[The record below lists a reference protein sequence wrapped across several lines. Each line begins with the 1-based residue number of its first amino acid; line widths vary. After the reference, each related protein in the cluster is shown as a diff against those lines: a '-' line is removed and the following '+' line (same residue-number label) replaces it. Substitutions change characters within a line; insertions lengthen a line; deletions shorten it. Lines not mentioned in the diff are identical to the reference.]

1 MTTQLFKRSGVYFVG
16 LLFSKALNLILFVI
30 VAKLLIPVDF
40 GSIIYY
46 STIIALVTV
55 IADFG
60 TVQWYQKH
68 VTQLANK
75 TNILHSL
82 FSARV
87 VTFAIS
93 FILIGLYLFTSQR
106 FSLSLSL
113 LLLITLIP
121 EALLSIFDGYYL
133 EKKQPHKISLKQI
146 ARSLILVLCVGL
158 FYSNLT
164 LEIFALAIF
173 VSAALNTLWFVPWHY
188 FKSFVFNFGQAIKTL
203 KQSAQY
209 ALLITTSY
217 AYSRGDSLIIE
228 NTVGSA
234 ALGIY
239 SAAYR
244 YLEGLSLLPTALAQN
259 LFHISAKKDSLSTAQ
274 LFKITGIMAGL
285 GILAGAVLFLSSDLL
300 TTALLGTEYAKSSTV
315 VQIFSAVIVLFFINA
330 PLSTVVQSSDL
341 LKKFIPW
348 GIANTIA
355 NLALNILFI
364 PMYGVMAAAFVMLTT
379 EVLGLIINLV
389 FVKKIYTK

>member
-1 MTTQLFKRSGVYFVG
+1 MTTQLFKRSGTYFVG
-16 LLFSKALNLILFVI
+16 LMISKALNLILFVF
-30 VAKLLIPVDF
+30 VAKLLLPADF

-60 TVQWYQKH
+60 TIQWYQKH
-68 VTQLANK
+68 TTILANK
-75 TNILHSL
+75 TKVMHNMI
-82 FSARV
+82 SARM
-87 VTFAIS
+87 VTFGISVMAIGAYL
-93 FILIGLYLFTSQR
+93 LISQR
-106 FSLSLSL
+106 FSLPLSL
-113 LLLITLIP
+113 LLLVTLIP

-133 EKKQPHKISLKQI
+133 EKKQPLKISLKQI
-146 ARSLILVLCVGL
+146 ARSLVLVVCVGI

-164 LEIFALAIF
+164 LELFALAMF
-173 VSAALNTLWFVPWHY
+173 VSAALNILWFVPWKY

-203 KQSAQY
+203 KQSSHY

-228 NTVGSA
+228 NTIGSA

-239 SAAYR
+239 SAGYR

-259 LFHISAKKDSLSTAQ
+259 LFHISAKKGSLSAGQ
-274 LFKITGIMAGL
+274 LAKITGVMAGL
-285 GILAGAVLFLSSDLL
+285 GILAGATLFLSADLL
-300 TTALLGTEYAKSSTV
+300 TTTLLGSEYAQAATIV
-315 VQIFSAVIVLFFINA
+315 HIFSAVLVLFFVNA

-348 GIANTIA
+348 GITNTLA
-355 NLALNILFI
+355 NLALNILLI
-364 PMYGVMAAAFVMLTT
+364 PTYGVVAAAYVMLLT
-379 EVLGLIINLV
+379 EVCGLIINLI
-389 FVKKIYTK
+389 FVKKIYSK